1 MNHRTLASLLIVIIL
16 LLVGSQCI
24 LVVPQGQTGAVL
36 RFQRLVETDLAPGA
50 HFKLPFTDRPAYL
63 DSGWIVLDGQR
74 ENGGLEKVAAGD
86 GQPVELGYMLL
97 WRISNAAQFC
107 AKAPGCDESQ
117 GAYYINQAILPLLK
131 QRFAAH
137 SFDDA
142 IAQLQNKVLND
153 LVPALNQQLSGSG
166 MDVHSVKVTALQLT
180 NTAEDIVYTRMRSA
194 QSAQAAKIRAEGLAA
209 ADRIKADADQ
219 QRAAILAQG
228 QIQAQKLR
236 GAADADAAQIYARA
250 ARQDPAFFR
259 FYLGLQAYRRIMQN
273 GSNVIVLGQDSPLLK
288 YFGSGAGK

>member
-1 MNHRTLASLLIVIIL
+1 MKHRTLASLLVAIIL
-16 LLVGSQCI
+16 LLIASQCVV
-24 LVVPQGQTGAVL
+24 VVPQGQAGAVL
-36 RFQRLVETDLAPGA
+36 RFQRLVESGLAPGV

-74 ENGGLEKVAAGD
+74 ENGGLEKVAASD

-97 WRISNAAQFC
+97 WRITDAAQFC

-142 IAQLQNKVLND
+142 IAQSQSKVLSD
-153 LVPALNQQLSGSG
+153 VVPALNRQLNGSG
-166 MDVHSVKVTALQLT
+166 MHVSGVRVTVLQLT
-180 NTAEDIVYTRMRSA
+180 DAAEDIVYTRMRSA

-219 QRAAILAQG
+219 QRAAIVAQG
-228 QIQAQKLR
+228 RVQAQKIR

-273 GSNVIVLGQDSPLLK
+273 GNNVIVLGQDSPLLK
-288 YFGSGAGK
+288 YFGNSAVK